1 MFTSGA
7 ARTIHKEPYVDTTF
21 PLFYDAVEM
30 LIPFP
35 KIGQT
40 SNALVA
46 IFSAD
51 VIGYLRVFHKVSNQF
66 HHFFCRFGF

>member
-7 ARTIHKEPYVDTTF
+7 TRTFDKEPYVDSTF
-21 PLFYDAVEM
+21 PLFYDTVQM
-30 LIPFP
+30 MIPFP
-35 KIGQT
+35 KIGQN

-51 VIGYLRVFHKVSNQF
+51 VIGYLRVI
-66 HHFFCRFGF
+66 